1 MYLRLFLSSVLFLV
15 DKKYELLDFRVRGR
29 LPPSSGPLRAL
40 RRRPSGWPKAV
51 RRPQRNPRETPQA
64 PQEARHREDRVDTPE
79 RAQSPAVRLY
89 GDIIDKWRQSIQTF
103 GPQPDFGFNILKSL
117 Q

>member
-1 MYLRLFLSSVLFLV
+1 
-15 DKKYELLDFRVRGR
+15 
-29 LPPSSGPLRAL
+29 
-40 RRRPSGWPKAV
+40 
-51 RRPQRNPRETPQA
+51 
-64 PQEARHREDRVDTPE
+64 VDTPE